1 MKLHKLLL
9 LILFSV
15 LVTACNSDDD
25 DDEIAEAA
33 TESIQYFE
41 WEGSING
48 EWVVDANGNKVRF
61 EVENGY
67 MNFGNT
73 TYTNAW
79 VDNGETAN
87 FSLDGEVI
95 GAVTGVKD
103 VNDNPIVALVA
114 LDGTYLDIVGTENDL
129 HVDNTD
135 IPAVLISSVASLSTE
150 TVIKSGSTRRLPSLS
165 NRTEPA
171 VNTPTSEI
179 SQNLPPPMPGSNAFT
194 QVGGERKMGI
204 LMKKNGKF

>member
-1 MKLHKLLL
+1 VKLHKLLL

-25 DDEIAEAA
+25 DDEIAEAI
-33 TESIQYFE
+33 ESIQYFE